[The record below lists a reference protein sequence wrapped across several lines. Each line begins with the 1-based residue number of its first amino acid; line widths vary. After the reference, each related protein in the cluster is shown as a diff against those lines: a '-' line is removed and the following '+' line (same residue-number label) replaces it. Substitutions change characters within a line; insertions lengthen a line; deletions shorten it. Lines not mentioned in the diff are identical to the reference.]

1 MKNRARGFAR
11 ANGGCPDYLLLLH
24 GLADFRRIDFAVSK
38 ISNVNRFE
46 CVTRTGRRL
55 NACFR

>member
-11 ANGGCPDYLLLLH
+11 ANGGCPDYLLLY

-46 CVTRTGRRL
+46 CVTQTGRRL